1 MNIMYAIGNVTGKT
15 CKLVWNATTTTTGS
29 TVRGFKDAF
38 AKPEIITPAPD
49 LEPVTNVNP
58 QPKTPVQGEFDFSK

>member
-29 TVRGFKDAF
+29 TVRGFRDAF
-38 AKPEIITPAPD
+38 TKPEIITPAPD
-49 LEPVTNVNP
+49 LEPVTNDP
-58 QPKTPVQGEFDFSK
+58 HPETPVQGEFKFSR

>member
-38 AKPEIITPAPD
+38 AKQEIITPAPD
-49 LEPVTNVNP
+49 LEPVTTNP
-58 QPKTPVQGEFDFSK
+58 QPTTYRQAEMKI

>member
-49 LEPVTNVNP
+49 LESVTVNP
-58 QPKTPVQGEFDFSK
+58 QPTAYRQAEMDI

>member
-49 LEPVTNVNP
+49 LEPVTVNP
-58 QPKTPVQGEFDFSK
+58 QPTAYRQAEMDI

>member
-29 TVRGFKDAF
+29 TGRGFKDAF

-49 LEPVTNVNP
+49 LEPVTSVNP
-58 QPKTPVQGEFDFSK
+58 QPTAYRQAEMDI

>member
-49 LEPVTNVNP
+49 LEPVTSVNP
-58 QPKTPVQGEFDFSK
+58 QPTAYSQAEMDI